1 MPERTRGILANAGKK
16 NKIIA
21 QYICIFAK
29 NVVHLQ
35 SENETR
41 IFAYCK
47 PIGHQITK
55 NMKKIEIVLTAAGYA
70 NTAAQYAGAM
80 GALLSA
86 FGGK

>member
-1 MPERTRGILANAGKK
+1 M
-16 NKIIA
+16 
-21 QYICIFAK
+21 FAK
-29 NVVHLQ
+29 FFVSLQ

-41 IFAYCK
+41 IIAYGK
-47 PIGHQITK
+47 PIRHRITK
-55 NMKKIEIVLTAAGYA
+55 NMKKIVIVLTAAGYA

>member
-1 MPERTRGILANAGKK
+1 M
-16 NKIIA
+16 
-21 QYICIFAK
+21 
-29 NVVHLQ
+29 Q